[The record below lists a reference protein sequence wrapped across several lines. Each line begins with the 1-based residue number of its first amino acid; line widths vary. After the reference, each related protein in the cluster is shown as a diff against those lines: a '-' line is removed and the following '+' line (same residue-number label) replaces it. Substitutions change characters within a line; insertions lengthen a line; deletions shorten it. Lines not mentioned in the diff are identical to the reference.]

1 MYPFLIYLNTS
12 IFILLAGIHIYWVF
26 GGNWGFKAAIP
37 ILENDQQAIKPGVIA
52 TLIVAIGL
60 LLFAA
65 IIYSNILHHNRV
77 LIKYAIYGISFIFFL
92 RGIGDFKLFGLF
104 KKIKKTTFA
113 KNDNRIYVP
122 LCFYLSVSCFIIA
135 SH

>member
-1 MYPFLIYLNTS
+1 MQTFLIYWNTF

-26 GGNWGFKAAIP
+26 GGSWGFKAALP
-37 ILENDQQAIKPGVIA
+37 ILDNDQPAIKPGVIA
-52 TLIVAIGL
+52 TLTIAIGL

-65 IIYSNILHHNRV
+65 VIYSNISYHNKV
-77 LIKYAIYGISFIFFL
+77 LVKYTTYGISFIFLL

-104 KKIKKTTFA
+104 KKIKNNTFA
-113 KNDNRIYVP
+113 KNDTRIYTP
-122 LCFYLSVSCFIIA
+122 LCFYLAVSCFIIA